1 MGIGILAASS
11 SFAAQGISAICWYC
25 TIAATI
31 FAIAGLIELSS
42 LAKINLLYL
51 VAIGPL
57 FIALAVYS
65 QNGYEDPRSFTY
77 VQAQESELVSDYP
90 DKPRLYISSSCKA
103 CKDAML
109 YFVDKDPDGQHWQPV
124 IVPNI
129 SLAKGEEILRNIGYT
144 GKVISA
150 GRSPAGS
157 VPCLVLENQE
167 PVRGSKKAI
176 QKWESYLQK
185 RGW

>member
-25 TIAATI
+25 TITAII
-31 FAIAGLIELSS
+31 FAIAGLIELSF
-42 LAKINLLYL
+42 LARINLLYL
-51 VAIGPL
+51 IAIGPL
-57 FIALAVYS
+57 FIALMVYS

-109 YFVDKDPDGQHWQPV
+109 YFTDKDPDGQHWQPV
-124 IVPNI
+124 IIPNI
-129 SLAKGEEILRNIGYT
+129 SLAKGENKLRSLGYT

-150 GRSPAGS
+150 GRSPIGS
-157 VPCLVLENQE
+157 VPCLVFESQE
-167 PVRGSKKAI
+167 PIKGSEKAI